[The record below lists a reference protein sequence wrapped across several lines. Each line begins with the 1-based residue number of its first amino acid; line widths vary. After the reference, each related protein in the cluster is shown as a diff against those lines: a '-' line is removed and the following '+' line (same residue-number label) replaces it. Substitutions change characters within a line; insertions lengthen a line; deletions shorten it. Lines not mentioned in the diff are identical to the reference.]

1 VTATHY
7 TPGLLPERT
16 YYWKVDA
23 VNDLGTAAGVDIWS
37 FDTRADDTI
46 MEFPYTE
53 SFEDGNTNGSTTIN
67 RWSQALGS
75 GSYYW
80 TANTST
86 NYNREPK
93 TGSYNLPLRDGGDAW
108 IFRPIYLT
116 TGQMYEL
123 ELWARQYTASG
134 AQAYLQV
141 RYGPAPSIAGM
152 TGTIINIQEF
162 VNGDYQRGAGTFTPP
177 STGIWYLGIH
187 GVCTNYINFLSL
199 DDISINFYE
208 PDPSFIIDPSSGNY
222 A

>member
-1 VTATHY
+1 MYLSPANGAIDLALNTSITWAAGPGGGNPDYYIVYFGETPTPPQIATNVTATHY
-7 TPGLLPERT
+7 APSLLPERT

-93 TGSYNLPLRDGGDAW
+93 TGSYNLTLRDGGDAGSSV
-108 IFRPIYLT
+108 PSLT
-116 TGQMYEL
+116 P
-123 ELWARQYTASG
+123 ARCMNWSC
-134 AQAYLQV
+134 
-141 RYGPAPSIAGM
+141 GPANTLLPEPRLTCRSVMAPLP
-152 TGTIINIQEF
+152 
-162 VNGDYQRGAGTFTPP
+162 R
-177 STGIWYLGIH
+177 
-187 GVCTNYINFLSL
+187 SL
-199 DDISINFYE
+199 
-208 PDPSFIIDPSSGNY
+208 